1 MTLQLP
7 SILIIDDN
15 EDDRYLLRR
24 MLRKLNITERIFEA
38 DNGQRAMEF
47 LSDSAGQGAAH
58 PGQFP
63 PKLVFLDINMPLMDG
78 FLFLEQFRELRRR
91 PEYASVVVMMFTSS
105 NLTWERERASEF
117 EFVKGGITKMP
128 SDMNALRAAIEAAV
142 TR

>member
-1 MTLQLP
+1 MSLQLP

-24 MLRKLNITERIFEA
+24 MLRKLNITDRIFEV
-38 DNGQRAMEF
+38 DNGQRALEF
-47 LSDSAGQGAAH
+47 LTDLTGQQAAY

-63 PKLVFLDINMPLMDG
+63 PQLVFLDINMPLMDG
-78 FLFLEQFRELRRR
+78 FLFLEQFRQLYRRN
-91 PEYASVVVMMFTSS
+91 EYASVVVMMFTSS

-128 SDMNALRAAIEAAV
+128 PDAETLRAAIEAALSK
-142 TR
+142 